1 MAGNPSQESKQFIV
15 GTFTN
20 ELRRARDCR
29 PGGDTISHK
38 ERSLLLIRSLFP
50 KKRPIYRII
59 DWTFYPTLCEIY
71 FWMDFIMAQYPEI
84 VTGFDI
90 GRSYEGR
97 LIRGVKLSFKR
108 DRKAIFIESNIHAR
122 EWITSAAC
130 TYLIMALLF
139 SRDPDVRELA
149 ESLDWWI
156 IPVLNVDGFAYSH
169 EKERL
174 WRKSRKPASPDC
186 IGTDLNRNFNYKWSL
201 RRCTDPRSNVYSGPH
216 PESEP
221 EVQQLI
227 EFINN
232 YIPEGSIKIY
242 VALHSA
248 AQAVLVPWTHT
259 KVPPK
264 NYDSLMYVAKAF
276 VEALYPRYHTKYRC
290 GSSANIL
297 KMFSGGSKDWAYAVK
312 HIPIAFTIELPGRGR
327 PKPFELPEREILRT
341 SAEMLTGFI
350 GMIKA
355 VKELG
360 YI

>member
-1 MAGNPSQESKQFIV
+1 
-15 GTFTN
+15 
-20 ELRRARDCR
+20 
-29 PGGDTISHK
+29 
-38 ERSLLLIRSLFP
+38 
-50 KKRPIYRII
+50 
-59 DWTFYPTLCEIY
+59 
-71 FWMDFIMAQYPEI
+71 MDFIMAQYPEI